1 MDVPWEVRV
10 QPTHGV
16 SGGSALMTCA
26 ASAPVRN
33 HITVT
38 RWFKDGTVL
47 APMAADA
54 GGWKHRIKFLFSIN
68 KKAKSDHILYNKHL
82 DKISQL
88 K

>member
-38 RWFKDGTVL
+38 RWFKDGAVL
-47 APMAADA
+47 APLAGDA
-54 GGWKHRIKFLFSIN
+54 GE
-68 KKAKSDHILYNKHL
+68 
-82 DKISQL
+82 L
-88 K
+88 KYLVL

>member
-26 ASAPVRN
+26 ASAAVRN

-54 GGWKHRIKFLFSIN
+54 GE
-68 KKAKSDHILYNKHL
+68 
-82 DKISQL
+82 
-88 K
+88 